1 MSNCKTKEIVFRPLC
16 PVRFRLSPSYNS
28 IEMVDHVKSFFVV
41 LQHKHNFELR
51 VSSLLKQCSQRMYL
65 LRLLRSQGLS
75 ADYLNT
81 VFHALVVSRILH
93 ALPAFTLGVFLNAG
107 QSGRIDA
114 TLN

>member
-1 MSNCKTKEIVFRPLC
+1 MLNR
-16 PVRFRLSPSYNS
+16 
-28 IEMVDHVKSFFVV
+28 FFVV